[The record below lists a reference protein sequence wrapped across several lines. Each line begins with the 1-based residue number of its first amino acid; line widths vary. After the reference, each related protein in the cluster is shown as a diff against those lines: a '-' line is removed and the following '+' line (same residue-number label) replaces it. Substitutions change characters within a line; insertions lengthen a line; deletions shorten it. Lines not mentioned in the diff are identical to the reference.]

1 MLPTCTKT
9 SAEDSA
15 VKRTTLI
22 YVIATA
28 LAMLGLLGCGTTNKL
43 QSVTLTPTGADGFVN
58 LQGEGAT
65 LQFKVVANYT
75 NKQGY
80 DQTNKAVY
88 TVTPMGDYE
97 TSDTTVAPLLD
108 PPQTVLMSAT
118 GLMTAVEPFVCS
130 WTDFNF
136 PLDRDPANNLKPAW
150 FLLGS
155 YKVVATFKGVAS
167 NPAYIAV
174 ASAGGNGPNGECGP

>member
-1 MLPTCTKT
+1 M
-9 SAEDSA
+9 
-15 VKRTTLI
+15 KRTTLI

-80 DQTNKAVY
+80 DQTNKSVY
-88 TVTPMGDYE
+88 TVTPMGFD
-97 TSDTTVAPLLD
+97 VIGNPLPA
-108 PPQTVLMSAT
+108 PPQTVLMSVT
-118 GLMTAVEPFVCS
+118 GLMTAVEPFDCS
-130 WTDFNF
+130 WHDLNS
-136 PLDRDPANNLKPAW
+136 PADQDPANNLKPAW
-150 FLLGS
+150 FLSGS
-155 YKVVATFKGVAS
+155 YKVVATFKGVDS

-174 ASAGGNGPNGECGP
+174 ASSGGDGPNGECGP